1 MSTVDILEISVLI
14 ESEIVSEAE
23 MPDERLVSLLF
34 LS

>member
-1 MSTVDILEISVLI
+1 MSTVDIFEISVLI

-23 MPDERLVSLLF
+23 MPDECLVSLLF